1 MRKNSIKSNRINH
14 EVKKEISSI
23 IEIDLHD
30 PRIKPMTS
38 VVSVDVETD
47 LKAAKIYVSVL
58 GNEEDKKSTIEG
70 LKSAA
75 PFVRGRLAKNL
86 NLRNTPELN
95 FILDESIEY
104 GVNMSKLINEVNYET
119 DDVEL
124 DEEVNENREDD
135 EILED

>member
-104 GVNMSKLINEVNYET
+104 GVNMSKLINQVNYEA

>member
-58 GNEEDKKSTIEG
+58 GNEEDKKST
-70 LKSAA
+70 
-75 PFVRGRLAKNL
+75 
-86 NLRNTPELN
+86 
-95 FILDESIEY
+95 
-104 GVNMSKLINEVNYET
+104 
-119 DDVEL
+119 
-124 DEEVNENREDD
+124 
-135 EILED
+135 